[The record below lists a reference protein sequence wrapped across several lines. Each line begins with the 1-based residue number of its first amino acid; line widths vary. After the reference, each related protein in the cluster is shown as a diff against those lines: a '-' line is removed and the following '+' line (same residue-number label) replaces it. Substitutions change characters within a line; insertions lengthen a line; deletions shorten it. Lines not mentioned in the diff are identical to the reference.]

1 MEQLVTT
8 EGGAKHFQVSIAT
21 VRAWVRKGDI
31 PEDTYAHF
39 GNTYRFKLSAV
50 VDSLLNKKSEDDE
63 SGDVETL
70 VDDLFW
76 DVSEDA

>member
-8 EGGAKHFQVSIAT
+8 EGVAKHLQVSIAT

-39 GNTYRFKLSAV
+39 GNTYP
-50 VDSLLNKKSEDDE
+50 
-63 SGDVETL
+63 
-70 VDDLFW
+70 
-76 DVSEDA
+76 